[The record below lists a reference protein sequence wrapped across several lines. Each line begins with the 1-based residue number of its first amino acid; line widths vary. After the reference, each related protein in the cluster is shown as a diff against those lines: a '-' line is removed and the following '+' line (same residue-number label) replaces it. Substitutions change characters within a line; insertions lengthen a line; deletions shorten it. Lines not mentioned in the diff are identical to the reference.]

1 MVQEAVSPPSTAI
14 GPSHKSGILYVKTQ
28 EDEAWLLMGRG
39 AHQALST
46 SASVTRLPVPGRP
59 GARAQGRGFRDDE
72 AGPHLRCPL
81 SRAPSVGAGFTE
93 RPSSVRPREQKEGPE
108 PAGVHVCTHSLVHMH
123 THVHI
128 HTRAHMHMLMH
139 THTSMLTHVH
149 MIPHS
154 CTCTYR
160 PTCVHTLTPLHML
173 PQSHGHMHTHS
184 YTLILFHVLTHVHT
198 HLQTTPLHPRPAKYS
213 SHWKNHQG
221 VGPGARTSRVCPRQ
235 LHCLLVGGGT

>member
-59 GARAQGRGFRDDE
+59 GACAQGRGFRDDE
-72 AGPHLRCPL
+72 AGPHLRCPP

-108 PAGVHVCTHSLVHMH
+108 PAGVHVCTHSLVLMH
-123 THVHI
+123 THVHADSGTHD
-128 HTRAHMHMLMH
+128 HTLMYMH
-139 THTSMLTHVH
+139 TQ
-149 MIPHS
+149 
-154 CTCTYR
+154 TYM
-160 PTCVHTLTPLHML
+160 CVHTLTPLHRL
-173 PQSHGHMHTHS
+173 PQSHGHMHTPS